1 MADRNF
7 RTLDRLIQQAN
18 QASSRKPD
26 SVEMLAAMIR
36 LAAADG
42 ADPYLLLGVLAE
54 GAVQI
59 VARHVPPERRA
70 ETTEQFG
77 RLLRERLQAHGL
89 RRDV

>member
-1 MADRNF
+1 MPDRSF

-54 GAVQI
+54 GAVHV
-59 VARHVPPERRA
+59 VARHVPPERRT

-77 RLLRERLQAHGL
+77 RLLIERLRAHGL
-89 RRDV
+89 T